1 MHVPCIRFNVL
12 DVSLR
17 LKITCN
23 IGALWIQ
30 GTLVLDERINFIS
43 VPQGDGK
50 CSSTGENIIFYD
62 TNKLAVIKVHRYR
75 APFFNCGNFE
85 FPLKIEERDMGEVVL
100 LLNGQHSV
108 CQVPIHAKM
117 RPEIS
122 ESLF

>member
-1 MHVPCIRFNVL
+1 MHVSCIRFNVFN
-12 DVSLR
+12 VSLR
-17 LKITCN
+17 LKEMCD

-30 GTLVLDERINFIS
+30 RTLVLDKRINFIS
-43 VPQGDGK
+43 VPQGGGK
-50 CSSTGENIIFYD
+50 CSSTGENIIYD

-85 FPLKIEERDMGEVVL
+85 FPLKIEVRDMGEVVL

-108 CQVPIHAKM
+108 SQVPIRAKM
-117 RPEIS
+117 RLEIS